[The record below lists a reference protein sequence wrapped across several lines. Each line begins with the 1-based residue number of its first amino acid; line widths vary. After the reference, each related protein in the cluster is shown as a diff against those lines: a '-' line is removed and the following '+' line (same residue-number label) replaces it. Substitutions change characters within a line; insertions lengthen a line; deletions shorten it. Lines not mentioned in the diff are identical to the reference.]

1 MKVLLKISKNNL
13 AAMTFL
19 SIFAKKSIIMKRPDI
34 MTTVS
39 LLVILGMAGACSD
52 NNKRRC
58 RQQARSF

>member
-1 MKVLLKISKNNL
+1 
-13 AAMTFL
+13 MTFL